1 MTITVLKPGM
11 LTSLQDRGRYGH
23 QHLGLS
29 VSGAMDTLS
38 QSLANLVLGNDE
50 NAATLEI
57 TLLGPVLRF
66 NEETVIALC
75 GADLSAEIDGIPVNQ
90 AEPTRV
96 KAGEQLT
103 FGRRVRGVRCYLAVR
118 GGLDAPMFMGSA
130 STYLRGRV
138 GGLEG
143 RALKAGD
150 TLRALAHAIDL
161 PALPFESAALDGL
174 LAEQVGDTV
183 RVMPGREWDHF
194 DTAAR
199 DMLLGQ
205 PYKIT
210 TQSDRMGYRLEGP
223 VLERANKRDILS
235 EAITFGAMQ
244 VPPNGQPIVLMAERQ
259 TTGGYPKIAQVIGAD
274 LGKLAQCAPGD
285 TVRFELT
292 DLGTAHRALRAR
304 AAALQQVREAAWQ
317 RYTV

>member
-1 MTITVLKPGM
+1 MTIDVVKPGM
-11 LTSLQDRGRYGH
+11 LSTFQDRGRYGH

-38 QSLANLVLGNDE
+38 QTLANVVLGNDE
-50 NAATLEI
+50 NAPTIEI
-57 TLLGPVLRF
+57 TMLGPVLHF
-66 NEETVIALC
+66 TEHAVIALC

-90 AEPTRV
+90 AEPTAVR
-96 KAGEQLT
+96 AGERLT
-103 FGRRVRGVRCYLAVR
+103 FGRRVHGVRCYLAIR
-118 GGLDAPMFMGSA
+118 GGFDAQIFMGSA

-138 GGLEG
+138 GGLDG

-150 TLRALAHAIDL
+150 TLRACSHEIDL
-161 PALPFESAALDGL
+161 PALPFESTVLNALLKDRI
-174 LAEQVGDTV
+174 GDTV

-194 DTAAR
+194 DDHAR
-199 DMLLGQ
+199 ETLLGQ
-205 PYKIT
+205 PYTIT

-223 VLERANKRDILS
+223 VLDRATKRDILS

-259 TTGGYPKIAQVIGAD
+259 TTGGYPKIVQVIGAD

-285 TVRFELT
+285 TIRFELT
-292 DLGTAHRALRAR
+292 DLRTAQNLLRERAT
-304 AAALQQVREAAWQ
+304 ALKAVREAAWQ
-317 RYTV
+317 RYTF

>member
-1 MTITVLKPGM
+1 MTITVIKPGM
-11 LTSLQDRGRYGH
+11 LTSLQDKGRYGH

-29 VSGAMDTLS
+29 VAGAMDTLS

-50 NAATLEI
+50 NAATLEV

-66 NEETVIALC
+66 DEDAVIALC
-75 GADLSAEIDGIPVNQ
+75 GADLSAEIRGVPVNQ
-90 AEPTRV
+90 AEPTQVR
-96 KAGEQLT
+96 AGEQLT
-103 FGRRVRGVRCYLAVR
+103 FGRRVSGVRCYIAVR
-118 GGLDAPMFMGSA
+118 GGFDAPMFMGSA
-130 STYLRGRV
+130 STYLRGLV
-138 GGLEG
+138 GGLDG

-150 TLRALAHAIDL
+150 TLAIKPHAIDL
-161 PALPFESAALDGL
+161 PALPFESTALDDL
-174 LAEQVGDTV
+174 LADLVGNTV

-194 DTAAR
+194 DDSAR
-199 DMLLGQ
+199 ETLLGQ

-223 VLERANKRDILS
+223 ILDRANKRDILS

-259 TTGGYPKIAQVIGAD
+259 TTGGYPKIVQVIGAD

-285 TVRFELT
+285 TIRFSLT
-292 DLGTAHRALRAR
+292 DLRTAHLALRER
-304 AAALQQVREAAWQ
+304 AGRLQQVREAAWH
-317 RYTV
+317 RYDA